1 MSKARDLANL
11 LGGGTSGAITFGGTA
26 AIRVP
31 NGTTEQR
38 PTPAAGMIR
47 YNTTTGF
54 AEVYDGNIWVEFGAP
69 PPSIS
74 TVTPS
79 TYNGESGTT
88 FTINGANFTS
98 DATVYFITS
107 NGAQVQAGSVT
118 FANSSQIQA
127 TTPQDFTVA
136 DEPLDVK
143 VVQVSGAVTKLDTI
157 DCGGIPTWNTES
169 GTLLTVDD
177 QYGSYSPIVT
187 VSASDPDAGSTIAY
201 SVVSGSLPAG
211 TSLSSSAGTIGG
223 DPTNV
228 GSQTTSNFT
237 LAATDNAGN
246 STQRAFSIIVRPAVD
261 GSTSVKASGSPAQIA
276 SLLGTPTN
284 GVYWYKNPGYNSNN
298 PFQAYTD
305 WSVNSNTGYMI
316 LTQSQISGSVITNF
330 TDVGTLSTS
339 VSGTRGHNNTFR
351 EPTANILTGW
361 SGDTSNRCIVGMY
374 RTSTGSSLATASYLN
389 WIQIAVTP
397 AVFKNMFDD
406 VPTVGQFIGVIS
418 ARSAGGTGT
427 FYWSKTSGEYPPH
440 LQMGNT
446 QDNGTWNANNYME
459 IKASGGDPNHGFFVT
474 GDGLGTYWTAS
485 NSHYNGGSQDR
496 VGFFGF
502 APNNFI

>member
-31 NGTTEQR
+31 NGTTAER

-107 NGAQVQAGSVT
+107 NGTQVQAGSVT

-157 DCGGIPTWNTES
+157 DC
-169 GTLLTVDD
+169 
-177 QYGSYSPIVT
+177 
-187 VSASDPDAGSTIAY
+187 
-201 SVVSGSLPAG
+201 
-211 TSLSSSAGTIGG
+211 
-223 DPTNV
+223 
-228 GSQTTSNFT
+228 
-237 LAATDNAGN
+237 
-246 STQRAFSIIVRPAVD
+246 
-261 GSTSVKASGSPAQIA
+261 
-276 SLLGTPTN
+276 
-284 GVYWYKNPGYNSNN
+284 
-298 PFQAYTD
+298 
-305 WSVNSNTGYMI
+305 
-316 LTQSQISGSVITNF
+316 
-330 TDVGTLSTS
+330 
-339 VSGTRGHNNTFR
+339 
-351 EPTANILTGW
+351 
-361 SGDTSNRCIVGMY
+361 
-374 RTSTGSSLATASYLN
+374 
-389 WIQIAVTP
+389 
-397 AVFKNMFDD
+397 
-406 VPTVGQFIGVIS
+406 
-418 ARSAGGTGT
+418 
-427 FYWSKTSGEYPPH
+427 
-440 LQMGNT
+440 
-446 QDNGTWNANNYME
+446 
-459 IKASGGDPNHGFFVT
+459 
-474 GDGLGTYWTAS
+474 
-485 NSHYNGGSQDR
+485 
-496 VGFFGF
+496 
-502 APNNFI
+502 